1 MKYRAEID
9 GLRAVAVVPVVLFH
23 AGYETFSGGYVGVD
37 VFFVISGFL
46 ITSILLAEF
55 EQNKFSLRKFYERRA
70 RRILPALF
78 TVMAVC
84 LPVAWVLFSQAEMKQ
99 FARSVLATVTFS
111 SNILFWKESGYFDLE
126 SEVKPLLHTW
136 SLAVEEQYYILFPLF
151 LMVAWR
157 FGKRVVTGALAA
169 VFIGSLLLAQW
180 GSAHYPSANFYLLPS
195 RAWELL
201 IGAFAAILL
210 SKGEMR
216 LGPVVAELLS
226 ACGFAAILGS
236 IFLLDSH
243 TPFPS
248 FYTLLPT
255 LGAVAIILAA
265 QQGTRT
271 YALLSFKPI
280 VFVGLISYS
289 LYLWHQPILVFGR
302 YIWRDTFHAW
312 APALLVATVGLSL
325 LSYYLVERPM
335 RFMVST
341 AALVR
346 TTTSV
351 ACMYLV
357 VGIVLLT
364 VPGISAYSNFDKQWQ
379 NTEQILEEISAER
392 ATAIFHDE
400 CHFTGRTGATMSDY
414 LRAWQCTER
423 GHKDDSVAVPVAVA
437 GDSNAA
443 DIANA
448 FRQNGMNPA
457 NMSGAGC
464 SLVPSLMR
472 DHCRLM
478 FDQFIAFLD
487 ESGSYEVLVLTNL
500 FTQIEYDPIHIS
512 ELIDY
517 WSQFDGQ
524 VVLLL
529 DTPRFPDHYH
539 TLRLGHMPQID
550 LSYEGLS
557 IGSESIAR
565 LEASPIRSYSRNRMY
580 CAINAC
586 SYYDADNRILIAD
599 RRGEHLSLH
608 GARLFGGILIKALKD
623 DGLLQ

>member
-9 GLRAVAVVPVVLFH
+9 GLRAFAVLPVVLFH
-23 AGYETFSGGYVGVD
+23 AGYEIFSGGYVGVD

-55 EQNKFSLRKFYERRA
+55 EQGKFSLRKFYERRA

-78 TVMAVC
+78 TVMAVS
-84 LPVAWVLFSQAEMKQ
+84 LPMAWALFSQAEMEK
-99 FARSVLATVTFS
+99 FAKSLMATVTFS
-111 SNILFWKESGYFDLE
+111 SNILFWRESGYFDLE

-151 LMVAWR
+151 LMMFWR
-157 FGKRVVTGALAA
+157 FGKLVITVALAA
-169 VFIGSLLLAQW
+169 IFVASLLLAQW
-180 GSAHYPSANFYLLPS
+180 GSENYPSANFYLLPT

-210 SKGEMR
+210 SKREMR
-216 LGPVVAELLS
+216 FGAVAGEILS
-226 ACGFAAILGS
+226 TSGFAAILAS
-236 IFLLDSH
+236 IFLFDSH

-271 YALLSFKPI
+271 HALLSFKPI
-280 VFVGLISYS
+280 VFLGLISYS
-289 LYLWHQPILVFGR
+289 FYLWHQPVLVFGR
-302 YIWRDTFHAW
+302 YVLRDAFHAW
-312 APALLVATVGLSL
+312 IPAFLLVIMGLSL

-335 RFMVST
+335 RFLVST
-341 AALVR
+341 TTLVR
-346 TTTSV
+346 ATTFV
-351 ACMYLV
+351 AAAYLAA
-357 VGIVLLT
+357 GAVLLT
-364 VPGISAYSNFDKQWQ
+364 APNISVYSNFDDQWRI
-379 NTEQILEEISAER
+379 TERELEKISKER
-392 ATAIFHDE
+392 AAAIFHDE

-414 LRAWQCTER
+414 LRDWQCTER
-423 GHKDDSVAVPVAVA
+423 GHDGSATAAPVAVA

-448 FRQNGMNPA
+448 FRQNGLNPA

-464 SLVPSLMR
+464 SLVPSLMS
-472 DHCRLM
+472 DDCRLM
-478 FDQFIAFLD
+478 FDQFMVFLD
-487 ESGSYEVLVLTNL
+487 ENSGYEVLVITNY
-500 FTQIEYDPIHIS
+500 FTQIEYESVHIA

-517 WSQFDGQ
+517 WSRFDGQ

-529 DTPRFPDHYH
+529 DTPKFPYHYH
-539 TLRLGHMPQID
+539 VLRKGSTPEID
-550 LSYEGLS
+550 LSYEGLV
-557 IGSESIAR
+557 IEAEAIAL
-565 LEASPIRSYSRNRMY
+565 LEASPIGLYSRNKMY
-580 CAINAC
+580 CEINAC
-586 SYYDADNRILIAD
+586 SYFDANGRILIAD
-599 RRGEHLSLH
+599 RGGDHLSVH
-608 GARLFGGILIKALKD
+608 GARLFGEGLIKALVD